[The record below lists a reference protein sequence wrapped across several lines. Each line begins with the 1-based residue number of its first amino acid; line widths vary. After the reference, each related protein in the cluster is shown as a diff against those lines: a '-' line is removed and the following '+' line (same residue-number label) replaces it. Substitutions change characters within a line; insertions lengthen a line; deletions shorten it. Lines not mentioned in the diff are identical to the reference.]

1 MLESSAEIESLNGQE
16 TGVLNRKGWHLVT
29 HFRVSESADESKAY
43 DYAVE
48 KVKNHNRPAGIRTI
62 VKDGVTY
69 HEVWDFWK

>member
-1 MLESSAEIESLNGQE
+1 MAENSAEIESLDDLDTNI
-16 TGVLNRKGWHLVT
+16 LNRKGWHMVT
-29 HFRVSESADESKAY
+29 HFRVSESSGGSHAY

-48 KVKNHNRPAGIRTI
+48 KVQNHNRPAGIRTI